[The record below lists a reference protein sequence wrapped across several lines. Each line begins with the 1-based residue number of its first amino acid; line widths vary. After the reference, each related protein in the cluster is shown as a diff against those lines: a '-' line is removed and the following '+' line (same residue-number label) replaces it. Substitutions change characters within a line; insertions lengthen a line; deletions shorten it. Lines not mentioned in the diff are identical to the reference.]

1 MELLSYKEVATKVK
15 AQRKAPSQKRLI
27 KREYNRK
34 IEIIAKDTYIQF
46 RVTTAQQTAF
56 KRILQERGITMTDY
70 FTKIIDNEIQKDM
83 NKHQIEIFETADL
96 K

>member
-1 MELLSYKEVATKVK
+1 MEYKFVNNNGITGQAK
-15 AQRKAPSQKRLI
+15 RKAPAQNRLI

-34 IEIIAKDTYIQF
+34 IEIIPKDKIIQF
-46 RVTTAQQTAF
+46 RVTSAQETALKQ
-56 KRILQERGITMTDY
+56 ILQQRGMTIVDY
-70 FTKIIDNEIQKDM
+70 FTKIIDKEIEKDM

>member
-1 MELLSYKEVATKVK
+1 MELTGRKTQQGHRKPKE
-15 AQRKAPSQKRLI
+15 QRKAPAQIRI
-27 KREYNRK
+27 RTYNRK
-34 IEIIAKDTYIQF
+34 IEIIPKDKIIQF
-46 RVTTAQQTAF
+46 RVTTAQETAL
-56 KRILQERGITMTDY
+56 KQILQQRGMTIVEY